1 MPNLD
6 SMRLSVRHC
15 RHRTDNP
22 GTRWG
27 PRIIPD
33 YELLL
38 IREGEYVYSESDRTF
53 PLRKGD
59 LLLIE
64 PVIEHVFLAKGPGYG
79 VHCSAHFDLLDPEG
93 SICFLGRLDSRSRR
107 QPVSAP
113 EHIAHV
119 FELAAKSFAGKGRF
133 RTETVNSAIRAI
145 WLSLA
150 ENWFNE
156 DGVRVSKRLEE
167 MLIYLRRN
175 LNCHLTRMDLSRQ
188 FHCSPEH
195 INYLFKK
202 ELGESPSRF
211 INHERVLKAFRLM
224 NRDGLNVQEAALR
237 SGFPNQY
244 YFSRVFKSF
253 FGYPPSRVKLY
264 RKNEIDRIYDKH
276 HDQVR
281 PSTDS

>member
-64 PVIEHVFLAKGPGYG
+64 PAIEHVFLAKGPGYG

-133 RTETVNSAIRAI
+133 RTETVNSAIRA
-145 WLSLA
+145 
-150 ENWFNE
+150 NE
-156 DGVRVSKRLEE
+156 GYTVTGTNVTGETLDFVS
-167 MLIYLRRN
+167 
-175 LNCHLTRMDLSRQ
+175 
-188 FHCSPEH
+188 
-195 INYLFKK
+195 
-202 ELGESPSRF
+202 
-211 INHERVLKAFRLM
+211 
-224 NRDGLNVQEAALR
+224 
-237 SGFPNQY
+237 
-244 YFSRVFKSF
+244 
-253 FGYPPSRVKLY
+253 
-264 RKNEIDRIYDKH
+264 NEIDT
-276 HDQVR
+276 VR
-281 PSTDS
+281 NQKFIRLVLRKK